1 MSVGLVILN
10 ESKESRGKRRE
21 EKETERLYLNRRGV
35 VSTGCDTQMN
45 AWETRY
51 LVDILA
57 GFYWHSSVF
66 PTLIA
71 GGSHPVVALRLPP
84 AIQI

>member
-1 MSVGLVILN
+1 MKN
-10 ESKESRGKRRE
+10 EKLPEG
-21 EKETERLYLNRRGV
+21 LYLNSRGV
-35 VSTGCDTQMN
+35 ISTGCDTQMN

-57 GFYWHSSVF
+57 GFYWHSGVF

-84 AIQI
+84 SIQI